1 MNRLKN
7 RKYAALAV
15 AAVLLLAGVIWA
27 VRGYL
32 AYRQL
37 AKVKA
42 MSQQLKEARQLTPT
56 ERQAKFADFRKAV
69 GSLSARQRQELFAE
83 GRKASTDKLRQFLKM
98 PKREQQAKLD
108 QDIKRME
115 QRRQEFAKMRNDQAK
130 SGGGP
135 NAANAW
141 GNRATG
147 RLDPDQRDER
157 ARRRLD
163 NSTPEERAAR
173 SEYRQLLDQRRQQL
187 GLPAGGRWGWR

>member
-15 AAVLLLAGVIWA
+15 AAVLLLAGAVWA

-42 MSQQLKEARQLTPT
+42 MSQQLKEARQLTPA

-69 GSLSARQRQELFAE
+69 GSLSPRQRQELFAE
-83 GRKASTDKLRQFLKM
+83 GRRASTDKLRQFLKM

-115 QRRQEFAKMRNDQAK
+115 QRRQEFAKMRTDQAK
-130 SGGGP
+130 SGSGP
-135 NAANAW
+135 NAANPW